1 MPKRKEGLN
10 DIHRYSLNDTKL
22 YEAVALLFKCIAIA
36 MEGEKDRDREG
47 VERENKFSL
56 CYRDFSISKLQF

>member
-1 MPKRKEGLN
+1 MISNYLE
-10 DIHRYSLNDTKL
+10 
-22 YEAVALLFKCIAIA
+22 LLPCYFKCIAIA